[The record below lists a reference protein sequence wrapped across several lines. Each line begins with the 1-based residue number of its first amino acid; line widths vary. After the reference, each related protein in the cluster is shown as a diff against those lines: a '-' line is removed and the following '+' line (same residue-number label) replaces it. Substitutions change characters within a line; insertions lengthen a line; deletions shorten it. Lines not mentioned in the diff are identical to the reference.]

1 MTSTQ
6 PATPGLAAVEIH
18 GMSRAAFMVRAT
30 LAAGSVYGLG
40 AVTPFVGE
48 ALAQSKTGD
57 VDILNFALMLE
68 YLETDFYRSASGLSG
83 EAATLA
89 RTFAAEEAAH
99 VGALTEAVRGL
110 GGKPV
115 SKPKTS
121 FPRRSSGLPEA
132 RPDARG
138 RRRQR
143 LQRRR
148 TADPVAPG
156 AGRGRHHRPGG
167 GPPCGDDPDAQR
179 RGPGAGRLRQD
190 HDPGAGPERG
200 AAVRDALSPTPV
212 QPKAGTDSGG
222 PGPAHAAAWPPS
234 VSCATARRAAPSCR
248 RRRATASA

>member
-68 YLETDFYRSASGLSG
+68 YLETDFYRRASGLSG

-89 RTFAAEEAAH
+89 RTFADEEAAH

-115 SKPKTS
+115 SKPQTS
-121 FPRRSSGLPEA
+121 FPRGDQADFLKLAQTLEDVGVSAYNGAAPQIQSLQVLAAAGTIVQVEA
-132 RPDARG
+132 RHAATIRMLNGEEPA
-138 RRRQR
+138 
-143 LQRRR
+143 
-148 TADPVAPG
+148 PVAFD
-156 AGRGRHHRPGG
+156 RIMT
-167 GPPCGDDPDAQR
+167 QE
-179 RGPGAGRLRQD
+179 Q
-190 HDPGAGPERG
+190 
-200 AAVRDALSPTPV
+200 VLSAV
-212 QPKAGTDSGG
+212 QPFVM
-222 PGPAHAAAWPPS
+222 P
-234 VSCATARRAAPSCR
+234 
-248 RRRATASA
+248 